1 MDRNDHPN
9 MIIGEATFG
18 LEIMQQEPKIDTVLL
33 PTTMDGCGVAIG
45 IAMAIKELNSKVEI
59 IVS

>member
-1 MDRNDHPN
+1 
-9 MIIGEATFG
+9 MIIGEATLG
-18 LEIMQQEPKIDTVLL
+18 LEIMEQEPKIDAVLL
-33 PTTMDGCGVAIG
+33 PTTMDGCGLAIG